1 MAQSRRRGGTN
12 VFVKV
17 FVHMH
22 HDMSSFLFTFALVCL
37 CGMEPRAASNKRKH
51 AEEDHWNCTSS
62 ARIVLPT
69 RHGSFIHAGSDRD
82 KQLRMLDYAE
92 KADTSIEST
101 QATSKLP
108 KGVIQVTG
116 SVRSFTDCDSLR
128 GTTQAIEWMATK
140 SPEVVGAKRESMIA
154 AIEEIDVKTRRS
166 GVCQHWF
173 GDADVHTRAVA
184 GGANGYLF
192 QTLLRASGY
201 ADVECVNLLRE
212 GGQTE
217 CIRMG

>member
-1 MAQSRRRGGTN
+1 
-12 VFVKV
+12 
-17 FVHMH
+17 MH

-37 CGMEPRAASNKRKH
+37 CGMEPCAASNKRKH
-51 AEEDHWNCTSS
+51 AEQDHWNCTSS

-69 RHGSFIHAGSDRD
+69 RHGSFMHAGSDRD

-128 GTTQAIEWMATK
+128 GT
-140 SPEVVGAKRESMIA
+140 
-154 AIEEIDVKTRRS
+154 
-166 GVCQHWF
+166 H
-173 GDADVHTRAVA
+173 
-184 GGANGYLF
+184 Y
-192 QTLLRASGY
+192 SGY
-201 ADVECVNLLRE
+201 RVDGDKIA
-212 GGQTE
+212 
-217 CIRMG
+217 